1 MHVKVQDI
9 KNAIMEIQKHYD
21 KHVNN
26 KYVKRITL
34 HMDLPQST
42 IQNMNLILSGNFAYI
57 DSRGAIEDLYY
68 GIKAVCDFIIEIR
81 TKIIPN
87 LDSFTNGSIFTPQA
101 NLSENEKILS
111 QMAIKNYPM
120 NINIL
125 SDLIC
130 KLYVIIFEYDK
141 TNFEKDPAFKRIEI
155 FTDIQKLINDIK
167 NKSAK

>member
-1 MHVKVQDI
+1 MQVKVPDI

-34 HMDLPQST
+34 HMDLPQTT

-68 GIKAVCDFIIEIR
+68 GIKAVCDFIVEIQ

-87 LDSFTNGSIFTPQA
+87 LDSFMNGSLFAPQT
-101 NLSENEKILS
+101 NMSENEKILS

-120 NINIL
+120 NIKIL
-125 SDLIC
+125 IDLIF
-130 KLYVIIFEYDK
+130 KLYVIVFEYDK
-141 TNFEKDPAFKRIEI
+141 VNFEKDPAYKRIAI
-155 FTDIQKLINDIK
+155 FPDIQKLINDIK
-167 NKSAK
+167 QKSSK